1 MTDEADDGIAS
12 DDGKRDVLR
21 EVADD
26 LREQDGSDEA
36 ERIAAVVHRVSDIY
50 DENEE
55 TDAQH
60 VYLNMRNIL
69 QISEQGGIER

>member
-1 MTDEADDGIAS
+1 MTDEDGIAT
-12 DDGKRDVLR
+12 DDQKRDVLR

-26 LREQDGSDEA
+26 LREQESEEA

-50 DENEE
+50 DEGEE

>member
-1 MTDEADDGIAS
+1 MTDSADHE
-12 DDGKRDVLR
+12 KRDVLR

-26 LREQDGSDEA
+26 LREQDSEEA
-36 ERIAAVVHRVSDIY
+36 ERIAALVHRVSDIY
-50 DENEE
+50 DEAEDV
-55 TDAQH
+55 DAQH